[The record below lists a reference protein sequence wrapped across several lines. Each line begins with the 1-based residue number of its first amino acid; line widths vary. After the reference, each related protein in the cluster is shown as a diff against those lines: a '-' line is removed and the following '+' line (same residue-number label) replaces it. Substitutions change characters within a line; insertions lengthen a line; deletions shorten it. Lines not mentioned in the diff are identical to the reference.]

1 MRELTQLIKNYFHSP
16 AHTDME
22 RTLPDIIILDF
33 DQTITLQ
40 HTGGCASA
48 DQLTPEYIHQNTKA
62 EFIPFIQFANERAIK
77 LYIATFSDDQF
88 ATEPDQIAGHDL
100 VKHYMDT
107 MLGVNQTIFELPIR
121 DTRKQ
126 IIEYRSIIARMS
138 QDFKDFH
145 LTIIAEQEK
154 LNLSDKTSLQHI
166 LFIDDEKKTLDH
178 IKGAGC
184 AMLAN
189 KTRTAAEMAASP
201 DLFTHLLNWLK
212 TF

>member
-1 MRELTQLIKNYFHSP
+1 MHKLTQLIKNYLSNTPHMDRE
-16 AHTDME
+16 T
-22 RTLPDIIILDF
+22 TLPDIIILDF

-40 HTGGCASA
+40 HTSGCASP
-48 DQLTPEYIHQNTKA
+48 DQLTADYVQQNTKA
-62 EFIPFIQFANERAIK
+62 EFIPFVQFANERAIK

-107 MLGVNQTIFELPIR
+107 MLGVNQTVFELPIR
-121 DTRKQ
+121 DPRNQ
-126 IIEYRSIIARMS
+126 IIQYRSIVAKMS

-154 LNLSDKTSLQHI
+154 LNLSDKATLPHI

-178 IKGAGC
+178 IREAGC
-184 AMLAN
+184 AILTN
-189 KTRTAAEMAASP
+189 KTRTAADMAASS
-201 DLFTHLLNWLK
+201 DLFIHLLSWLK
-212 TF
+212 T

>member
-1 MRELTQLIKNYFHSP
+1 MRGLTQLIKNYLHSAP
-16 AHTDME
+16 HTE
-22 RTLPDIIILDF
+22 AETTLPGIIILDF

-48 DQLTPEYIHQNTKA
+48 DQLTPDYIHQNTKA
-62 EFIPFIQFANERAIK
+62 EFIPFVQFANERAIK

-100 VKHYMDT
+100 VKHYMDI
-107 MLGVNQTIFELPIR
+107 MLGENQTVFELPIR
-121 DTRKQ
+121 DSRHQ
-126 IIEYRSIIARMS
+126 IIKYRNIIARMS

-154 LNLSDKTSLQHI
+154 LSLSDKTNLQHI
-166 LFIDDEKKTLDH
+166 LFVDDEKKTLDH

-184 AMLAN
+184 AMLAK
-189 KTRTAAEMAASP
+189 KTRTAAKMATSP
-201 DLFTHLLNWLK
+201 ELFVHLLNWLK
-212 TF
+212 MF